1 MNSSIIAYL
10 LSFIVIVNA
19 KLIMVIRHGEKIN
32 DDVTDLSPKGKAR
45 AYCLINVFGNNG
57 TYATP
62 QKIFAQNP
70 TEKKQSTR
78 PRDTVVPLAEALG
91 LQVDLSYTSGQIK
104 KLTNYIASSN
114 DEVTLVS
121 WNNDKIPEIAEKL
134 GISNPPDWDSDT
146 FDDIWMIYDSNT
158 SSYYNSNSVSKRGV
172 YTGTEGYTME
182 IVKQN
187 IDTCISENISN
198 FNDASSSSST
208 SSNSSSS
215 SSSSSNQIQGSTS
228 DTNSGNNSSDAN
240 SIKNSIYL
248 MVASLLLYLFTTF

>member
-1 MNSSIIAYL
+1 MAL
-10 LSFIVIVNA
+10 ANA

-32 DDVTDLSPKGKAR
+32 DKLTDLSPRGKAR
-45 AYCLINVFGNNG
+45 AYCLTSIFGS
-57 TYATP
+57 TYPAP

-146 FDDIWMIYDSNT
+146 FDDIWMIYDNA
-158 SSYYNSNSVSKRGV
+158 SSYNFNGNNVVKRAV
-172 YTGTEGYTME
+172 YAGEGYTME

-187 IDTCISENISN
+187 IDTCINDNIKNYSN
-198 FNDASSSSST
+198 VVSSQQQSSGNSNDT
-208 SSNSSSS
+208 SGSNKLNSSL
-215 SSSSSNQIQGSTS
+215 IM
-228 DTNSGNNSSDAN
+228 
-240 SIKNSIYL
+240 
-248 MVASLLLYLFTTF
+248 MVFSLFVSAFILFY

>member
-146 FDDIWMIYDSNT
+146 FDDIWMIYDNA
-158 SSYYNSNSVSKRGV
+158 SSYNFNGNNVVKRAV
-172 YTGTEGYTME
+172 YAGEGYTME

-187 IDTCISENISN
+187 IDTCINDNIKNYSN
-198 FNDASSSSST
+198 VVSSQQQSSGNSNDT
-208 SSNSSSS
+208 SGSNKLNSSL
-215 SSSSSNQIQGSTS
+215 IM
-228 DTNSGNNSSDAN
+228 
-240 SIKNSIYL
+240 
-248 MVASLLLYLFTTF
+248 MVFSLFVSAFILFY